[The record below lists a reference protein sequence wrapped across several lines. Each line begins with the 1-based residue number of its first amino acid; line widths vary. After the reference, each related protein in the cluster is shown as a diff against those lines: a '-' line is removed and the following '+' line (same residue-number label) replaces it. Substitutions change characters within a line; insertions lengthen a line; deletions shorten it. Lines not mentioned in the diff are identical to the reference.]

1 MNSFKKIFSFLV
13 CLPLLICSLY
23 AQIPS
28 YQGRY
33 TCEAMENFLLK
44 QNYLPEKVELITNTS
59 NTFPYSIAV
68 NFAAKDSNN
77 HDNLIICISMEQA
90 LHNQDIVKNILTDL
104 RYRNF
109 SSSVIFVYDLSRKL
123 MRVRNYNGI
132 ENFLKTLESG
142 KKNSALIIKLDAN
155 STELISNSWN
165 YSAPSWMISNGFD
178 AFINNGLSDY
188 LPVYYLNQLTGL
200 VFNNESY
207 FTDFSNQNIPAI
219 TFSFKSDDVQSEQI
233 SNTITSYIDLFELS
247 ENREDDY
254 HSLLYRMGSKKVLLS
269 EYSILKALII
279 IIILSLFFIFI
290 LSFVNSNLKNEA
302 WKEIRKDW
310 FTIPITLAIT
320 LFAFFI
326 AKLIYNAV
334 MKNNMSGTP
343 FGLVLFQILLS
354 SALVSIFYWVEVSV
368 RKKDYGERSIDF
380 LVLIVTFVNQFI
392 FCLADISLFPLFMVV
407 CICSTLSL
415 ILKKNWF
422 HIILFII
429 MILIYLPYVIL
440 VYNSTDSQSLRFF
453 ISRSYTLIF
462 TVSLILLPIYL
473 MWFRI
478 LTAIRKNITRK
489 RHFAIII
496 SSTYLLVFLALFI
509 PNYTKFNGNKTRI
522 TYPKTI
528 TENDDSGTKIDVNY
542 STKDVLGQAVTT
554 IEIQTPFS
562 AEAVIL
568 QLTGDMVIPVIYSD
582 DEYTIDSTKTVSFKI
597 PSRPPQKMKFVFG
610 SINTKYKIHAE
621 AFYKTAD
628 TNEYRSY
635 VKEINTEDQ

>member
-1 MNSFKKIFSFLV
+1 MMNSFKKIFSFLV

-132 ENFLKTLESG
+132 ENFLKNLESN
-142 KKNSALIIKLDAN
+142 KKNSALVIKLDAN

-290 LSFVNSNLKNEA
+290 LSFVNSNLKNEG

-320 LFAFFI
+320 LLAFFI

-440 VYNSTDSQSLRFF
+440 VYNSKSL
-453 ISRSYTLIF
+453 
-462 TVSLILLPIYL
+462 
-473 MWFRI
+473 
-478 LTAIRKNITRK
+478 
-489 RHFAIII
+489 
-496 SSTYLLVFLALFI
+496 
-509 PNYTKFNGNKTRI
+509 
-522 TYPKTI
+522 
-528 TENDDSGTKIDVNY
+528 
-542 STKDVLGQAVTT
+542 
-554 IEIQTPFS
+554 
-562 AEAVIL
+562 
-568 QLTGDMVIPVIYSD
+568 
-582 DEYTIDSTKTVSFKI
+582 
-597 PSRPPQKMKFVFG
+597 
-610 SINTKYKIHAE
+610 
-621 AFYKTAD
+621 
-628 TNEYRSY
+628 
-635 VKEINTEDQ
+635 